1 MSRKEIL
8 LEEYEKLIKIESRTM
23 VDMAKKDIIPAVAA
37 YVKELSD
44 IACNKKTLGLST
56 AVEVKEIEKLSAL
69 SADAYDR
76 VEDLIAAI
84 EGGSHIEDVQ
94 KAADY
99 QHDTVIP
106 AMDAL
111 RSVADEMEVN
121 TAAKYWPFPAYD
133 KLLFGVNC

>member
-1 MSRKEIL
+1 
-8 LEEYEKLIKIESRTM
+8 M

-44 IACNKKTLGLST
+44 IACNKKTLGLNT
-56 AVEVKEIEKLSAL
+56 AVEVKEIEKLSGL
-69 SADAYDR
+69 SAEAYDR
-76 VEDLIAAI
+76 VEALVAAI
-84 EGGSHIEDVQ
+84 EGGNGIENVQ
-94 KAADY
+94 EAANY

-111 RSVADEMEVN
+111 RAVADEMEVN